1 VVILGYPD
9 DRFDHIWEAAATAA
23 PLFQRVVDLGRD
35 DELPGVLLEQGYDR
49 LFDLLFRYDVAVA
62 NEHFGLWN
70 WLRGASGAAWLA
82 RR

>member
-62 NEHFGLWN
+62 DEHFELWN
-70 WLRGASGAAWLA
+70 WLRGAIGAAWLA